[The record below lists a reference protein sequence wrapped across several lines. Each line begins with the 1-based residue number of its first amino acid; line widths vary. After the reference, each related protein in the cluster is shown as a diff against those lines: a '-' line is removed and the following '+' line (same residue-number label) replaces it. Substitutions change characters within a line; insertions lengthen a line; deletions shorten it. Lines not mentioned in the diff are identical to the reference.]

1 MTLAVI
7 MEKYPLIRK
16 IYLYLFTIVG
26 LSLIVIGAVKLIDLG
41 LKMTVF
47 KQADSQQYSYQKMP
61 LSAPISEQKLDN
73 IVSGQGNAQLTE
85 EEKAQIQRWLADYKA
100 WQETQIRHRRQSGRW
115 SGCGHPDQAGKQ
127 PCRLKKPYRISSR
140 PLVAR

>member
-1 MTLAVI
+1 

-100 WQETQIRHRRQSGRW
+100 WQETQSKIDPLTSDRQR
-115 SGCGHPDQAGKQ
+115 QASNAIAMIIVGL
-127 PCRLKKPYRISSR
+127 PLYLYHWRIIKKETKE
-140 PLVAR
+140 A